1 MLATVPP
8 LLLSG
13 CGLVHTPVLDPQ
25 GPVALA
31 ERDLLFTVAGLM
43 LIVIE
48 LA

>member
-1 MLATVPP
+1 VLATVPP